1 MRMGSYGF
9 YKPSFDVYGGIT
21 QHVAFRLN
29 GTYENSRSFRDEVK
43 GERIYVNPSLLLK
56 LGSRTDLLLEADY
69 LKDNRT
75 LDFGIGAINYTLP
88 ELPRN
93 RFLGVPWGYNRVE
106 QSGATAT
113 LTHRLNDSWQ
123 VRATG
128 VMQQFSSDLCG
139 TLRPNGNSQ
148 FIKTNGD
155 WVRGLQR
162 TGINE
167 TYWIGQTDL
176 TGNFSTGRIKH
187 TLLVGA
193 DADQYRTNTTAYTN
207 LAVYDTI
214 NVFNPA
220 KFRLRTDIPTLTTR
234 QLTEVPIN
242 RAGVYV
248 QDLIALSDKWKV
260 LAGLRWSYQQTGSTV
275 TTLADSKAATVT
287 TFDNA
292 FTPRFGL
299 VYQPRQTTALFVSY
313 ANSFAVN
320 TGIDVA
326 GNALPP
332 SFIDQYEAG
341 IKNDLFNGFLSVNA
355 TIYQI
360 KNSNLAQNSLQNGN
374 TNTNIKKLAGE
385 ATSRGVEVDVKSK
398 TMRGISFLAGYS
410 YNETRYTQSNTYI
423 VGSLLRYNP
432 NRTANASVF
441 YTVQKT
447 GFTQGLQLGLT
458 AFYMG
463 ERVAGRSTRVTV
475 VNDAFRLMPLS
486 AYA

>member
-1 MRMGSYGF
+1 M
-9 YKPSFDVYGGIT
+9 
-21 QHVAFRLN
+21 
-29 GTYENSRSFRDEVK
+29 
-43 GERIYVNPSLLLK
+43 
-56 LGSRTDLLLEADY
+56 
-69 LKDNRT
+69 
-75 LDFGIGAINYTLP
+75 
-88 ELPRN
+88 
-93 RFLGVPWGYNRVE
+93 
-106 QSGATAT
+106 
-113 LTHRLNDSWQ
+113 
-123 VRATG
+123 
-128 VMQQFSSDLCG
+128 
-139 TLRPNGNSQ
+139 
-148 FIKTNGD
+148 
-155 WVRGLQR
+155 
-162 TGINE
+162 
-167 TYWIGQTDL
+167 
-176 TGNFSTGRIKH
+176 
-187 TLLVGA
+187 
-193 DADQYRTNTTAYTN
+193 
-207 LAVYDTI
+207 
-214 NVFNPA
+214 
-220 KFRLRTDIPTLTTR
+220 
-234 QLTEVPIN
+234 
-242 RAGVYV
+242 YV

-341 IKNDLFNGFLSVNA
+341 IKNDLFNGFLSANA
-355 TIYQI
+355 TICQI

-475 VNDAFRLMPLS
+475 VNDAFRLMPLP